1 MNSLILLT
9 LVFNILFLIFFKKI
23 SNLIN
28 IFDEPST
35 NIKIHNKK
43 ISAIGGLLFFI
54 TLSFYFILNNFSIDS
69 NYLSL
74 KENLFIFF
82 FSIFFL
88 LKGLYDDKYPVSANI
103 KILISALFI
112 IIFLIINEN
121 FVINNLKFSF
131 TNQVLYLKDFN
142 IIFTTICIL
151 LFMNACNMFDGVNL
165 QFVFYILILSI
176 IFLSKLFLTQLF
188 IVIIISC
195 IFFIY
200 LNYKNQLFI
209 GNNGTLFF
217 GFFYSILFIE
227 TYNITFK
234 IQTVDEIFLYM
245 SIIGFDLIRTT
256 FSRVIK
262 GKNIF
267 YGDKNHIH
275 HLLIKKHSLITS
287 VLLIQTAIIVPII
300 YASLTSDYLY
310 GCLISFI
317 LYMLLLLYCKKNR

>member
-1 MNSLILLT
+1 
-9 LVFNILFLIFFKKI
+9 
-23 SNLIN
+23 
-28 IFDEPST
+28 
-35 NIKIHNKK
+35 
-43 ISAIGGLLFFI
+43 
-54 TLSFYFILNNFSIDS
+54 
-69 NYLSL
+69 
-74 KENLFIFF
+74 
-82 FSIFFL
+82 
-88 LKGLYDDKYPVSANI
+88 
-103 KILISALFI
+103 
-112 IIFLIINEN
+112 
-121 FVINNLKFSF
+121 
-131 TNQVLYLKDFN
+131 
-142 IIFTTICIL
+142 
-151 LFMNACNMFDGVNL
+151 MNACNMFDGVNL